1 MPEAQTYGGGCH
13 CGRVRFTVT
22 TALTPVVACNC
33 SICAKRGALLT
44 FVAPDALEHT
54 AGSDA
59 DLTEYLFHKHVIRHL
74 FCPVCGILPY
84 AKGAGVVSGK
94 PMMAV
99 NVRCL
104 DGVDV
109 EALEITRFDG
119 RSL

>member
-1 MPEAQTYGGGCH
+1 MPETRTYSGGCH

-44 FVAPDALEHT
+44 FVAPEAFEHT

-84 AKGAGVVSGK
+84 AKGIAPGSGK
-94 PMMAV
+94 PMVAV

-104 DGVDV
+104 DGADV